1 MNARNVWCVVAL
13 ACCVSGASCHSCRG
27 ETALSDLSIADL
39 QKEVRRISPP
49 DSATT
54 RFRGEHA
61 LMRVLLAVAP
71 ERLSRFKFDLEYDL
85 DDKDMVEYVFHDID
99 DKQRQNTIKAHFQRA
114 PAQGGIKV
122 LTDVDDT
129 MYANLVDKRFGNVRD
144 GNGAKPLYPGVLA
157 FYNSMKHESFE
168 GDGVLATS
176 TGVTKVPVTTL
187 SARPNPFA
195 GELERASLRKLA
207 ALPTPAGSHLQLLPS
222 ALSGAIFSS
231 TLGTAESVVRA
242 KIQRRLQPN
251 QGILDVLHDHVPD
264 KQEREIGEVK
274 FKNFLEFAAVYPEYR
289 YVFVGD
295 SGQAD
300 ALTAQLLITDTSEP
314 ATSKVLTT
322 FIHALKADDNLKERK
337 SKAFDALRPDIR
349 VNETS
354 PSGRGVI
361 VFRNY
366 IDAAVIAYTHRA
378 TLREPVTSRELIT
391 AQELAVIVESA
402 LAEFEAQ
409 AAGIASSARALLRQ
423 EFAQDAERAASLLA
437 AEPSLSPV
445 VGRIRATLKSGFWR
459 PAALG

>member
-1 MNARNVWCVVAL
+1 MNARTARYVVAL
-13 ACCVSGASCHSCRG
+13 ACSICGASCRG
-27 ETALSDLSIADL
+27 ETALSDMSIADL

-49 DSATT
+49 DGATT
-54 RFRGEHA
+54 RFGGEQA
-61 LMRVLLAVAP
+61 LMGVLLAVAP

-85 DDKDMVEYVFHDID
+85 DDKDMVEYVFHNID
-99 DKQRQNTIKAHFQRA
+99 DKERQNNIRAHYLKA

-129 MYANLVDKRFGNVRD
+129 MYANLVDKRYGNVRD
-144 GNGAKPLYPGVLA
+144 EDGAKPLYPGILA
-157 FYNSMKHESFE
+157 FYNSIKHEPFE
-168 GDGVLATS
+168 EEGVLVTL

-207 ALPTPAGSHLQLLPS
+207 ALPSPAGTRLQLLPS
-222 ALSGAIFSS
+222 GLSGAIVSS
-231 TLGTAESVVRA
+231 TLGSAETVVRA
-242 KIQRRLQPN
+242 RIERRLQPD
-251 QGILDVLHDHVPD
+251 QRILDVLHDQVPD
-264 KQEREIGEVK
+264 GQEKRIGEVK
-274 FKNFLEFAAVYPEYR
+274 FRNFLEFAAVYPEYR

-322 FIHALKADDNLKERK
+322 FIHALKADDNLKERR
-337 SKAFDALRPDIR
+337 SKAFDALRPAIR
-349 VNETS
+349 VSETS

-366 IDAAVIAYTHRA
+366 IDAAVIAYIHRA
-378 TLREPVTSRELIT
+378 TLRDPVTSRELIT
-391 AQELAVIVESA
+391 PQELAVIAESA

-423 EFAQDAERAASLLA
+423 EYTQDAEKAAALLA
-437 AEPSLSPV
+437 AEPSLSPAV
-445 VGRIRATLKSGFWR
+445 ERIRATLSSRFWR
-459 PAALG
+459 PGASG